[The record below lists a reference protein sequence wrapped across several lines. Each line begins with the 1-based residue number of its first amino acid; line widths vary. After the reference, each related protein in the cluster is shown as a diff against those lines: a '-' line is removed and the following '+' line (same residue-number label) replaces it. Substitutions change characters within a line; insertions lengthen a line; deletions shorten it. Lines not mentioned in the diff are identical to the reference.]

1 MKKINIKKIFAVIA
15 ASAMTLTLASCAA
28 SGGKTENTSAAGE
41 STEKGAELTTITLG
55 VPGANG
61 MAMESAS
68 IAQVEK
74 FFDKELEKA
83 GYKLEVQGFALA
95 GPAVNEAF
103 ASGAIDF
110 TVYGDQP
117 AITAASNGIDVKILA
132 SVNNYLEHALL
143 VSNNIEFNSLE
154 DLKGKRIVVGFG
166 TPVHR
171 YVLSLLDRT
180 GLSADDVQ
188 LINFPTDG
196 PTLIASGDAD
206 IVASSQAAIRT
217 FEAQGIG
224 RYFETPLKQDSLSQV
239 YVLVGSQKSIEKYPG
254 AAEAMIKALDD
265 AYKFAKE
272 NPDKAYESLAQGTYP
287 DAVNRLIYSD
297 TAFPQFDPVI
307 TDDMLDHIQLSINF
321 MSGMGIVNSDITAAD
336 VVDRSYAERALAE

>member
-41 STEKGAELTTITLG
+41 GTEKSAELTTITLG

-166 TPVHR
+166 TPILTSYLLKIFKFTVGETHSSPTNFLSKTEMNI
-171 YVLSLLDRT
+171 YTVLI
-180 GLSADDVQ
+180 GN
-188 LINFPTDG
+188 INPVNHN
-196 PTLIASGDAD
+196 LCKS
-206 IVASSQAAIRT
+206 
-217 FEAQGIG
+217 
-224 RYFETPLKQDSLSQV
+224 
-239 YVLVGSQKSIEKYPG
+239 VL
-254 AAEAMIKALDD
+254 
-265 AYKFAKE
+265 F
-272 NPDKAYESLAQGTYP
+272 
-287 DAVNRLIYSD
+287 
-297 TAFPQFDPVI
+297 F
-307 TDDMLDHIQLSINF
+307 H
-321 MSGMGIVNSDITAAD
+321 
-336 VVDRSYAERALAE
+336 